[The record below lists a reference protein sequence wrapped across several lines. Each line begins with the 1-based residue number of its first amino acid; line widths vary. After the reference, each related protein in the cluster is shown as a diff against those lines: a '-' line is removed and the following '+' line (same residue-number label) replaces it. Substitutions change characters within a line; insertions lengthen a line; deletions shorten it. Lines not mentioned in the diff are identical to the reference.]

1 MAQETRVFDGYGP
14 KLQIETGNP
23 VMGTPGRAAFSL
35 MSTTDSNVKF
45 IQAHTESGLT
55 KFYSE
60 GTMQFEAGSHPK
72 MVSNN
77 ATAFAFIAHKGDCTV
92 NADKGAV
99 RISGKQII
107 LDASREIVIQS
118 PKIRIGYEE
127 ENKTKDVKI
136 IGQEVDIKTKKG
148 SLADALL
155 SSTMIKAFTG
165 TLISDLAISAS
176 ASPIA
181 SAVSSIDGGESN
193 TLGIS
198 FGD

>member
-1 MAQETRVFDGYGP
+1 MGQETRVFDGYGP

-23 VMGTPGRAAFSL
+23 VMGTPGRSAFSL

-45 IQAHTESGLT
+45 VQAHTESGLT

-60 GTMQFEAGSHPK
+60 GTMQFEAGAHPK

-77 ATAFAFIAHKGDCTV
+77 ATAFKFDAHKGDFAI

-99 RISGKQII
+99 RISGKQIV
-107 LDASREIVIQS
+107 LEASREIVIQS

-136 IGQEVDIKTKKG
+136 IGQDVDIKSKKG

-155 SSTMIKAFTG
+155 SSTMIKTFTG
-165 TLISDLAISAS
+165 TLVSDLAIAAS
-176 ASPIA
+176 ASPVS
-181 SAVSSIDGGESN
+181 SAVSTIVGGESN
-193 TLGIS
+193 ILDIN
-198 FGD
+198 FI

>member
-23 VMGTPGRAAFSL
+23 VMGTPGRSAFSI

-77 ATAFAFIAHKGDCTV
+77 ATAFKFDAHKGDFAI

-99 RISGKQII
+99 RISGKQIV
-107 LDASREIVIQS
+107 LEASREIVIQS

-136 IGQEVDIKTKKG
+136 IGQEVDIKAKKG
-148 SLADALL
+148 PLADSLL

-165 TLISDLAISAS
+165 TLVTDLAIAGS

-181 SAVSSIDGGESN
+181 SAVSNITGGESN
-193 TLGIS
+193 ILGLS
-198 FGD
+198 FDL

>member
-35 MSTTDSNVKF
+35 MSTIDSIVIF
-45 IQAHTESGLT
+45 IQAHIESGLT

-92 NADKGAV
+92 KADKGAV

-148 SLADALL
+148 SLADSLL

-165 TLISDLAISAS
+165 TLVTDLALAAS
-176 ASPIA
+176 KSPIA
-181 SAVSSIDGGESN
+181 SGVADIVTGESN
-193 TLGIS
+193 ILGIS
-198 FGD
+198 FVD

>member
-1 MAQETRVFDGYGP
+1 MAQETRCFDGFGP
-14 KLQIETGNP
+14 KLQIESGNP
-23 VMGTPGRAAFSL
+23 VMGTPGRSAFSF

-77 ATAFAFIAHKGDCTV
+77 ATAFKFDAHKGDFAI
-92 NADKGAV
+92 NAEKGLV
-99 RISGKQII
+99 RISGKQIV
-107 LDASREIVIQS
+107 LEASREIVIQS

-136 IGQEVDIKTKKG
+136 IGQEVDIRSKKG

-155 SSTMIKAFTG
+155 SSTMIKTFTG
-165 TLISDLAISAS
+165 TLVSDLAIAAS
-176 ASPIA
+176 ASPVS
-181 SAVSSIDGGESN
+181 SAVSTIVGGESN
-193 TLGIS
+193 ILDIN
-198 FGD
+198 FI

>member
-1 MAQETRVFDGYGP
+1 MGQETRCFDGFGP
-14 KLQIETGNP
+14 KLQIESGNP
-23 VMGTPGRAAFSL
+23 VMGTPGRSAFSF

-45 IQAHTESGLT
+45 VQAHTESGLT

-60 GTMQFEAGSHPK
+60 GTMQFEAGAHPK
-72 MVSNN
+72 MVSSN
-77 ATAFAFIAHKGDCTV
+77 ATAFKFDAHKGDFAI

-99 RISGKQII
+99 RISGKQIV
-107 LDASREIVIQS
+107 LEASREIVIQS

-136 IGQEVDIKTKKG
+136 IGQDVDIKSKKG

-165 TLISDLAISAS
+165 TLVSDLAIAAS
-176 ASPIA
+176 ASPVS
-181 SAVSSIDGGESN
+181 SAVSNIVGGESN
-193 TLGIS
+193 ILDIP
-198 FGD
+198 FV

>member
-1 MAQETRVFDGYGP
+1 MGQETRCFDGFGP
-14 KLQIETGNP
+14 KLQIESGNP
-23 VMGTPGRAAFSL
+23 VMGTPGRSAFSF

-77 ATAFAFIAHKGDCTV
+77 ATAFKFDAHKGDFAI
-92 NADKGAV
+92 NAEKGLV
-99 RISGKQII
+99 RISGKQIV
-107 LDASREIVIQS
+107 LEASREIVIQS

-136 IGQEVDIKTKKG
+136 IGQEVDIRSKKG

-155 SSTMIKAFTG
+155 SSTMIKTFTG
-165 TLISDLAISAS
+165 TLVSDLAIAAS
-176 ASPIA
+176 ASPVS
-181 SAVSSIDGGESN
+181 SAVSTIVGGESN
-193 TLGIS
+193 ILDIN
-198 FGD
+198 FI

>member
-45 IQAHTESGLT
+45 VQAHTESGLT

-60 GTMQFEAGSHPK
+60 GFMQFEAGSHP
-72 MVSNN
+72 N
-77 ATAFAFIAHKGDCTV
+77 IASKGDCTV
-92 NADKGAV
+92 NAEKGTV
-99 RISGKQII
+99 RISGKQIV
-107 LDASREIVIQS
+107 LEASREIVIQS

-136 IGQEVDIKTKKG
+136 IGQEVDIKAKKG
-148 SLADALL
+148 PLADALL

-165 TLISDLAISAS
+165 TLVSDLAIAGS

-181 SAVSSIDGGESN
+181 SAVSTIVGGESN
-193 TLGIS
+193 VLGVS
-198 FGD
+198 FSL

>member
-1 MAQETRVFDGYGP
+1 MGQETRVFDGYGP

-23 VMGTPGRAAFSL
+23 VMGTPGRASFSL

-45 IQAHTESGLT
+45 VQAHTESGLT

-60 GTMQFEAGSHPK
+60 GTMQFEAGAHPT
-72 MVSNN
+72 MPSGI
-77 ATAFAFIAHKGDCTV
+77 TAFEFIAHKGDFAI

-99 RISGKQII
+99 RISGKQIV
-107 LDASREIVIQS
+107 LEASREIVIQS

-136 IGQEVDIKTKKG
+136 IGQDVDIKSKKG

-165 TLISDLAISAS
+165 TLVSDLAIAAS
-176 ASPIA
+176 ASPVS
-181 SAVSSIDGGESN
+181 SAVSTIVGGESN
-193 TLGIS
+193 ILDIN
-198 FGD
+198 FI

>member
-1 MAQETRVFDGYGP
+1 MGQETRVFDVFGP

-23 VMGTPGRAAFSL
+23 VMGTPGRSAFSI

-77 ATAFAFIAHKGDCTV
+77 ATAFKFDAHKGDFAI
-92 NADKGAV
+92 NAEKGLV
-99 RISGKQII
+99 RISGKQIV

-118 PKIRIGYEE
+118 PKIRIGYENA
-127 ENKTKDVKI
+127 NKTKDVKI
-136 IGQEVDIKTKKG
+136 IGQEVDIQTKKG
-148 SLADALL
+148 SLANVLMTSSFLKTFDGSLIADIALDK
-155 SSTMIKAFTG
+155 SG
-165 TLISDLAISAS
+165 G
-176 ASPIA
+176 P
-181 SAVSSIDGGESN
+181 VSSVVRSLVTGASN
-193 TLGIS
+193 L
-198 FGD
+198 FKLKF